1 MKKIFEVLSKPAR
14 LILIIAAF
22 AYAGLYAVISFGSF
36 DGGFLAV
43 VGGLIVS
50 VLTIAAVVAVPVLLL
65 LKKEEAAKLVFILV
79 AGYWLVSNAQ
89 SYLLNYSWWA
99 EGNDGLRI
107 VIAIFGFFAGL
118 ALTGV
123 LVLLILHFILK
134 KEVFKFSAVL
144 TFAGA
149 LFFIFVL
156 MILLL
161 VYYIKTSVENEYYN
175 VPWTNYIS
183 LFLMLVAPVAV
194 LFGYLYF
201 LGAPNYDFPQRAPKE
216 KKPAKEEAGE
226 PAPEVEKEEAPEEAP
241 VE

>member
-1 MKKIFEVLSKPAR
+1 MQKIFEVLSKPAR

-22 AYAGLYAVISFGSF
+22 AYAGLYAVVSFGSF

-99 EGNDGLRI
+99 EGDDGLRI
-107 VIAIFGFFAGL
+107 VIAIFGFLAGL

-123 LVLLILHFILK
+123 LVLLILNFILK
-134 KEVFKFSAVL
+134 KEVFKLSAVL
-144 TFAGA
+144 AFAGA
-149 LFFIFVL
+149 FLFIFILV
-156 MILLL
+156 ILLL
-161 VYYIKTSVENEYYN
+161 VYYIKTSVENDYYN
-175 VPWTNYIS
+175 VPWTNYVS
-183 LFLMLVAPVAV
+183 LLLMLAAPVAV

-201 LGAPNYDFPQRAPKE
+201 LGAPSCECLQRAPKE
-216 KKPAKEEAGE
+216 KKPEANE
-226 PAPEVEKEEAPEEAP
+226 PAPEVEKEAAPEEAP